1 MKVLLIN
8 GSPNKNGCTNQALNI
23 IADEL
28 KIQGVDSETV
38 WIGNGPVRGC
48 IGCGGCK
55 SGKG

>member
-38 WIGNGPVRGC
+38 WIGNGPVRDR
-48 IGCGGCK
+48 K
-55 SGKG
+55 STRLNSSH